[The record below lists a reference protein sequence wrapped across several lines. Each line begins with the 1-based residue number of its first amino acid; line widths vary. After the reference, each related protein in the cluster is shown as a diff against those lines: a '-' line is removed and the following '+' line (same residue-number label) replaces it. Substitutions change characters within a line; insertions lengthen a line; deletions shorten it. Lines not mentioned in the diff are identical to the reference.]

1 MSNIGFIGLGKLGLP
16 SALAIESKGHTVVGY
31 DLNPNVKQYIEKK
44 TIPYIEQSVPELLQK
59 TKIEVLSLAE
69 VLKRSEI
76 IFVAV
81 QTPHDPLYEG
91 ITKLPSTTADFNYD
105 YLKSACSDIS
115 VELDKLGEDKTII
128 VISTVL
134 PGTIEREIKPLLGK
148 HVKLCY
154 NPFFKW

>member
-1 MSNIGFIGLGKLGLP
+1 MSNIGFVGLGKLGLP

-44 TIPYIEQSVPELLQK
+44 TIPYLEQSVPELLQK

-81 QTPHDPLYEG
+81 QTPHCMRELQNYHLQQLDIFFIFVFYK
-91 ITKLPSTTADFNYD
+91 ITLS
-105 YLKSACSDIS
+105 L
-115 VELDKLGEDKTII
+115 L
-128 VISTVL
+128 VL
-134 PGTIEREIKPLLGK
+134 VTPCGL
-148 HVKLCY
+148 
-154 NPFFKW
+154 